1 MAIKLIL
8 VRHGETDWNIQQ
20 RYQGHTDINLNET
33 GINQAKRLAR
43 ELKSEKIDA
52 IYSSDLTRAVQ
63 TAAIINDGRNLP
75 IHQLWEL
82 RECSFG
88 IWEGKTFKEM
98 EQHFPEEVARIK
110 GDPVKQIRTG
120 GESRDQLSTRI
131 GQAIQQIIDTHQNQ
145 SVLIVAHGGALAV
158 AMEYIT
164 GEGLIARSKY
174 WLENAGYHILE
185 CNNRNCNIIHCGTPV
200 EKKKPEVRGQKSEKN
215 RR

>member
-1 MAIKLIL
+1 MGIRLIL

-20 RYQGHTDINLNET
+20 RYQGHSDTKLNQT
-33 GINQAKRLAR
+33 GINQAKNLAC
-43 ELKSEKIDA
+43 ELASEKLDA
-52 IYSSDLTRAVQ
+52 IYSSDLTRAMQ

-75 IHQLWEL
+75 IHKLQEL

-88 IWEGKTFKEM
+88 IWEGKTFREM

-110 GDPVKQIRTG
+110 GDPVKQIRAG

-131 GQAIQQIIDTHQNQ
+131 GQAMQQIIDSHQNQ
-145 SVLIVAHGGALAV
+145 SVLVVAHGGALAV

-185 CNNRNCNIIHCGTPV
+185 CNNGNCMVIHCGTPV
-200 EKKKPEVRGQKSEKN
+200 EKKKPEVRSQKLENKS
-215 RR
+215 